1 MADHSFPQ
9 SGDPDDAANFAEH
22 LGRSNITDY
31 VEYGLELQNI
41 DYGALTFD
49 VSEGKAYLLGDTAT
63 AASTGETRHRVD
75 HVVHLDARA
84 GLALTDGAVNHVFVD
99 GNIGTNDSPAIVVN
113 TTGAAPSDSSLKI
126 GEIDTS
132 ADTATELNRAPEGT
146 FEVATINETLTIPR
160 YATKSDIPTDMPE
173 GSIAYDEA
181 EDMLHIEDG
190 T

>member
-31 VEYGLELQNI
+31 VEYGLALQNI

-49 VSEGKAYLLGDTAT
+49 VSEGKAYLLGDTET

-126 GEIDTS
+126 GEIDTG
-132 ADTATELNRAPEGT
+132 ADTATELNRNPSAD
-146 FEVATINETLTIPR
+146 FEAATIHERFTVPT
-160 YATKSDIPTDMPE
+160 YATLSDVPDDLPP
-173 GSIAYDEA
+173 GSQVFVESENQLYLENG
-181 EDMLHIEDG
+181 E
-190 T
+190 

>member
-31 VEYGLELQNI
+31 VEYGLALQNI

-49 VSEGKAYLLGDTAT
+49 VSEGKAFLLGETAT

-84 GLALTDGAVNHVFVD
+84 GLELTDGAVNHVFVD
-99 GNIGTNDSPAIVVN
+99 GNVDTDDSPTIEVN
-113 TTGAAPSDSSLKI
+113 TTGDAPSDSSLKI
-126 GEIDTS
+126 GEIDTG

-146 FEVATINETLTIPR
+146 FEVVTINGTLTIPR

-173 GSIAYDEA
+173 GSIAYDEG
-181 EDMLHIEDG
+181 EDMLYIEDG